1 MVIIAT
7 LVALFLIF
15 FFVRHH
21 TGPAHLAMIA
31 GLSVYEMFGTQ
42 FADWIHKL
50 LTGVPLDLIQT
61 GVYIALI
68 LLFPVLL
75 YLRSSRGGMFGI
87 LRVVEAALFSALLTS
102 LLSAT
107 IAKYVTFDSLATQI
121 SNFITSIEGTI
132 VLVGIGAAYFDILM
146 YHE

>member
-1 MVIIAT
+1 MVIIAL
-7 LVALFLIF
+7 LVVLFLIF

-42 FADWIHKL
+42 FAEWIHKL
-50 LTGVPLDLIQT
+50 IGGAPIDLIQT
-61 GVYIALI
+61 CVYVALV
-68 LLFPVLL
+68 LAFPILL

-87 LRVVEAALFSALLTS
+87 LRVAEAALFAVLMTS

-107 IAKYVTFDSLATQI
+107 VAKYVTFDTLATQVSGFI
-121 SNFITSIEGTI
+121 SSIEGPI
-132 VLVGIGAAYFDILM
+132 VLVGVISAYLDIVL